1 MVQANGRC
9 NLKEKGQAARFPG
22 VIVDLHDRKLMAA
35 DLQGLKNKEFLDEL
49 QAQVI
54 SENHLKVL
62 KTGRSLEIEEL
73 PRYRDVSRACGFRGR
88 SQTV

>member
-35 DLQGLKNKEFLDEL
+35 DLQGLKNK
-49 QAQVI
+49 
-54 SENHLKVL
+54 
-62 KTGRSLEIEEL
+62 
-73 PRYRDVSRACGFRGR
+73 
-88 SQTV
+88 